1 MRPFD
6 HVWGGGSATC
16 ALRMRCLAGIVV
28 LPIVLTPFLSPP
40 PAGEGFNGDEGLSL
54 RLWDPHP
61 CPLPEGEGARTGGTL
76 CTPVGQESNDTAQL
90 GGAVYLMP
98 PYSVLRGPRGLSHR
112 KWIVAPFLRRTMY
125 PCPRP
130 SLTTSATPNDSPTA
144 CQHACPAGGARQ
156 SSHTAISS
164 PSHAAVLWVVSASK
178 HSSQRKCSAT
188 VASIRPAW
196 RLSHHVS

>member
-1 MRPFD
+1 MTRPFD

-16 ALRMRCLAGIVV
+16 GLRIRCLAGIVV
-28 LPIVLTPFLSPP
+28 LPLALTPFLCPR
-40 PAGEGFNGDEGLSL
+40 PA
-54 RLWDPHP
+54 
-61 CPLPEGEGARTGGTL
+61 GEGARTGGPL
-76 CTPVGQESNDTAQL
+76 CTSVGQESNDTAQL

-164 PSHAAVLWVVSASK
+164 PSHAVVLWVV
-178 HSSQRKCSAT
+178 
-188 VASIRPAW
+188 
-196 RLSHHVS
+196 